1 MYVIPFSN
9 LAEKRKE
16 IIQQF
21 ELIRKKSNRKKPAT
35 AELVAWIRILGLNDY
50 MKKDSKAQKE
60 LMLRNLS
67 VLVKTQDDLTAIQ
80 ALLKEAL
87 TDTTTH

>member
-1 MYVIPFSN
+1 M
-9 LAEKRKE
+9 
-16 IIQQF
+16 
-21 ELIRKKSNRKKPAT
+21 
-35 AELVAWIRILGLNDY
+35 AWIRILGLNDY